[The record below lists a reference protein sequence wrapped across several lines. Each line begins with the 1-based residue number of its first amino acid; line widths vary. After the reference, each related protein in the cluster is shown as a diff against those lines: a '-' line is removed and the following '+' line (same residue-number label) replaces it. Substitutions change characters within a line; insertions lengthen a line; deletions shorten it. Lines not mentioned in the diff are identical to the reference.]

1 MLFALAAV
9 LVMAGLACSSDDDD
23 TGETA
28 LDPTTA
34 PGSPS
39 PVSGQPS
46 SVQPPEGGAVTPEN
60 SVIEVEISG
69 ARFLENNL
77 QMPLGEPV
85 TIRVTNSD
93 GQDHNMR
100 FAGLDAT
107 YDTEDDALVAPD
119 PVAPN
124 GGTSELTYA
133 PALPG
138 EYTFRCDFHPGS
150 MGGTVT
156 VQ

>member
-1 MLFALAAV
+1 MLGV
-9 LVMAGLACSSDDDD
+9 AGFACSSDDDD
-23 TGETA
+23 SGDSVVEPTAQAGE
-28 LDPTTA
+28 PT
-34 PGSPS
+34 

-46 SVQPPEGGAVTPEN
+46 SAQPPEGGAVTPEGG
-60 SVIEVEISG
+60 VIEVEISG
-69 ARFLENNL
+69 ARFLQNNL
-77 QMPLGEPV
+77 QMALGESV

-93 GQDHNMR
+93 GQDHNLR

-124 GGTSELTYA
+124 GGTSELIYA

-156 VQ
+156 VE